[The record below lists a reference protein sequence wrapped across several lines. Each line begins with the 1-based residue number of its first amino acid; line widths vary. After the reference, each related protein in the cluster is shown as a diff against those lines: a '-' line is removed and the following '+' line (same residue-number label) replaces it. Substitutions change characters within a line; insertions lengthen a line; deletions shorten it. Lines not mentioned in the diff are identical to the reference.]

1 MSFIKKALKDAET
14 ARPKA
19 APFTGPQMMAVDFPP
34 RAGHS
39 NVALTALIAV
49 TMLLSGIM
57 MWKWFRAD
65 NGDMKV
71 RARSY
76 DSVVNPVAAPQPP
89 AIQPAPSPAPA
100 VAPPRDTK
108 TNVEPVKTVVVER
121 PSADPATNAP
131 VVIQP
136 KPRTFSYKL
145 QGIVYEPGHCSAI
158 INGKTVVAGERV
170 DGALVIKVGKDTVT
184 LVNPRG
190 ETNLLEVP

>member
-1 MSFIKKALKDAET
+1 MSFIKQALKDAET

-19 APFTGPQMMAVDFPP
+19 TPFTGPPMMTVDFPP

-57 MWKWFRAD
+57 MWKWFRAG
-65 NGDMKV
+65 NVEMKV

-76 DSVVNPVAAPQPP
+76 DSAVTPVSAPTARPT
-89 AIQPAPSPAPA
+89 PAPA
-100 VAPPRDTK
+100 PVSTAPKET
-108 TNVEPVKTVVVER
+108 TTQVEPVKPVAEKPPVIVA
-121 PSADPATNAP
+121 SSLP
-131 VVIQP
+131 VVAPP
-136 KPRTFSYKL
+136 KPITYTYKL
-145 QGIVYEPGHCSAI
+145 QGITYAPGHSSAV
-158 INGKTVVAGERV
+158 INRKTVMAGERV
-170 DGALVIKVGKDTVT
+170 DGATIIKVDKDTVT

>member
-1 MSFIKKALKDAET
+1 MSFIKQALKDAET

-19 APFTGPQMMAVDFPP
+19 APFKGPQIMTVDFPP

-57 MWKWFRAD
+57 MWKWFRAS
-65 NGDMKV
+65 NGEMKV

-76 DSVVNPVAAPQPP
+76 DSAANPVAAPQAP
-89 AIQPAPSPAPA
+89 AVQPKPSPSPA
-100 VAPPRDTK
+100 VAPPMDTK
-108 TNVEPVKTVVVER
+108 TNVEPVKTVVVEK
-121 PSADPATNAP
+121 PSVDLATNAP
-131 VVIQP
+131 AVIQP
-136 KPRTFSYKL
+136 KPRSFSYKL

-158 INGKTVVAGERV
+158 INGKTVVAGEHV

-184 LVNPRG
+184 LVNPAG
-190 ETNLLEVP
+190 QTNLLEVP